1 MDYIVLAILAM
12 IVFVVVRHLKKNKG
26 ACSGCSKT
34 DCHLCEVNVYQEYMK
49 DKKKS
54 QDMC

>member
-1 MDYIVLAILAM
+1 MDYFVLAILVV